1 VRTLVVLEKDYT
13 AGRLS
18 EAEIAFRAQDN
29 EGDVWHMAE
38 YPEEYEKGKFVDAPA
53 WIAGLKGARAGIA
66 MLAKTRAWRSRP
78 PPRVRARSDQ
88 LARPRQGLQGGPA
101 DLRSR

>member
-1 VRTLVVLEKDYT
+1 MRTLVVLEKDYT

-29 EGDVWHMAE
+29 EGDVWHMGE

-53 WIAGLKGARAGIA
+53 
-66 MLAKTRAWRSRP
+66 
-78 PPRVRARSDQ
+78 
-88 LARPRQGLQGGPA
+88 
-101 DLRSR
+101 